1 MNKKAFS
8 MIEILISVSIIIILA
23 IVATT
28 SSNNL
33 KNNSNNSKVIAD
45 LNTIENALVSF
56 KAEVNNLPMP
66 GWNNNIFDKDW
77 WYVHSLT
84 SSWAYWV
91 YGKFT
96 ENTLEY
102 KAALWFPKSVK
113 A

>member
-66 GWNNNIFDKDW
+66 G
-77 WYVHSLT
+77 
-84 SSWAYWV
+84 
-91 YGKFT
+91 
-96 ENTLEY
+96 
-102 KAALWFPKSVK
+102 
-113 A
+113 